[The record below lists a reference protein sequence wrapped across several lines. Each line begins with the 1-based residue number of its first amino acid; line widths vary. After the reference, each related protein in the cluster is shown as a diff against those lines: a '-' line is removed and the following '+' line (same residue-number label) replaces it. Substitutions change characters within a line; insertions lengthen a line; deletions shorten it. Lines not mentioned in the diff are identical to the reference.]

1 MDDTIGRAIA
11 FLLMNFTITFFVIGV
26 IVAVIVVAVKRPA
39 KHEAI
44 SVFFSWFLFFAIGV
58 TYVFNGIMHTVF
70 GDMSAAS
77 IGWENNGFQ
86 AEVGF
91 ASLGIGI
98 VGLMAFPRRMPY
110 SLKLAA
116 LVGPACFLWGAAGTH
131 IVDIVTTG
139 NLAPNNAG
147 VILYTDILIPVIGLA
162 LWIAAY
168 ATRNRDLPTP
178 SAAGSVVGD
187 AAVVDPPVAAVREG
201 GSGANSGGKN
211 RVEKSTVEK
220 STAEKST
227 GA

>member
-1 MDDTIGRAIA
+1 MDDTIGHAIA

-26 IVAVIVVAVKRPA
+26 LVAAIVVAVERPS
-39 KHEAI
+39 KHEVI

-110 SLKLAA
+110 SLTLAA

-147 VILYTDILIPVIGLA
+147 VILYTDILIPAIGLA

-178 SAAGSVVGD
+178 SDAGSVVGD

>member
-44 SVFFSWFLFFAIGV
+44 SVFFNWFLFFAIGV

-178 SAAGSVVGD
+178 SAAGSVIGD

-201 GSGANSGGKN
+201 GSGASSGGKN
-211 RVEKSTVEK
+211 SVEKSTVEK